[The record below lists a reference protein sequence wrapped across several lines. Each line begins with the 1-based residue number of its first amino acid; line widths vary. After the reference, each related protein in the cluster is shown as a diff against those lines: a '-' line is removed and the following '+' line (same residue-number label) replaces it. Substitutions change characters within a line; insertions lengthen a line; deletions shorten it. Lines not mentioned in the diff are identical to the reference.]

1 MLSSLRRKP
10 ASAMPLPAR
19 GSGAPFRPLAL
30 TARMAFAGVLT
41 SGLGLPAFAQS
52 VSKSATETAEQAIQL
67 PETVATGRTSD
78 DPLRP
83 YAGGQTAR
91 GGRVGLLGNQDTL
104 DTPFSVST
112 TTARRMEDQQA
123 TTLADVLNKDASV
136 RFTGQ
141 TGGVTDSFYI
151 RGFPVGE
158 GNLSEVAFDGVYG
171 VAPNYHVF
179 PEYVERVEVIK
190 GPAALLYGMS
200 PNSGVGGVVNIVP
213 KRALPQDLARFTAT
227 YASDLQLGGHI
238 DLSRRFGQGRAFG
251 IRFNGVARQG
261 KTPLDHQRSRTD
273 IGALSLDYQGD
284 RLRASLDVITQHE
297 AVDAP
302 TRPFLLA
309 AGVAMPSAADGRRNV
324 SQPWGWWK
332 SDGQSAL
339 AHAEYD
345 VSDRVTVFADAGG
358 SQTRIGR
365 LSDQTPTLL
374 DAAGNTRS
382 TPGYY
387 KFQVNRLSADA
398 GVRARVD
405 TGPVRHALALQASTY
420 HDRIATASNMGTAIL
435 SNLYAPVSAPE
446 PFIAA
451 PAAVPKTSSSQL
463 SGVALADT
471 MGVLD
476 DRLQLTLGLRQQQVN
491 SDNFSASTGA
501 VTASYDKRA
510 VTPMAGIVIKPWRG
524 DVSLYANYIEG
535 LSKGDIAPT
544 TASNAGQV
552 FAPYKTRQYEAGVKV
567 DRNGLLAT
575 LAVFQIT
582 KPSGQLTGTVY
593 GVDGEQRNR
602 GVELNLSGEPVRG
615 VRLLG
620 GVTVLDAVLTKTN
633 SAATVGN
640 RPVGVP
646 GLMANAGAE
655 WDLPWMPGL
664 ALNGSVTYTAKEY
677 INQANTQSVPSWT
690 TVDVGARYT
699 TRLQGKS
706 TTFRATVLNVLDRKY
721 WSGVASFGTIS
732 LGAPRTAL
740 LSASVDF

>member
-91 GGRVGLLGNQDTL
+91 GGRVGLLGNQDTMN
-104 DTPFSVST
+104 TPFSVST

-213 KRALPQDLARFTAT
+213 KRALPQDLTRFTAT

-332 SDGQSAL
+332 SNGQSAL

-374 DAAGNTRS
+374 DAAGNTGRRRATTSSRS
-382 TPGYY
+382 T
-387 KFQVNRLSADA
+387 A
-398 GVRARVD
+398 
-405 TGPVRHALALQASTY
+405 
-420 HDRIATASNMGTAIL
+420 
-435 SNLYAPVSAPE
+435 
-446 PFIAA
+446 
-451 PAAVPKTSSSQL
+451 
-463 SGVALADT
+463 
-471 MGVLD
+471 
-476 DRLQLTLGLRQQQVN
+476 
-491 SDNFSASTGA
+491 
-501 VTASYDKRA
+501 
-510 VTPMAGIVIKPWRG
+510 
-524 DVSLYANYIEG
+524 
-535 LSKGDIAPT
+535 
-544 TASNAGQV
+544 
-552 FAPYKTRQYEAGVKV
+552 
-567 DRNGLLAT
+567 
-575 LAVFQIT
+575 
-582 KPSGQLTGTVY
+582 
-593 GVDGEQRNR
+593 
-602 GVELNLSGEPVRG
+602 
-615 VRLLG
+615 
-620 GVTVLDAVLTKTN
+620 
-633 SAATVGN
+633 
-640 RPVGVP
+640 
-646 GLMANAGAE
+646 
-655 WDLPWMPGL
+655 
-664 ALNGSVTYTAKEY
+664 
-677 INQANTQSVPSWT
+677 
-690 TVDVGARYT
+690 
-699 TRLQGKS
+699 
-706 TTFRATVLNVLDRKY
+706 
-721 WSGVASFGTIS
+721 
-732 LGAPRTAL
+732 
-740 LSASVDF
+740 